1 MYIYVEYSIW
11 FPIALCKNLY
21 NVTYNSGTTWV
32 IFAQGIYPFMGKI
45 MFRHQSVTPEP
56 SPDETLPRHKLLRSF
71 WIEIQTLRGTQVAV
85 WAGWAS
91 PRYTKKIQKQSEV
104 KRDTR
109 GYNYISNHINLDLF
123 KSRETEG
130 D

>member
-1 MYIYVEYSIW
+1 MYMYTYMYIYVEYSIW

-85 WAGWAS
+85 WAGSAS
-91 PRYTKKIQKQSEV
+91 PRYTKKHPKTI
-104 KRDTR
+104 R
-109 GYNYISNHINLDLF
+109 G
-123 KSRETEG
+123 
-130 D
+130 